1 MNLSTTKTGVMIL
14 RKTFGMKKN
23 RHLYQCITED
33 TKKTIVVPYQIELG
47 FSKKLTNKYVVL
59 EYFTANATTAD
70 ATTANATT
78 ANATNTTTEFVIA
91 TLKHVFGDVD
101 DPVAWNEYQLY
112 YRGLQ
117 TKMSL
122 SKTIPET
129 HNPTQNI
136 IDRSSEFAFTV
147 DNENTEDFDDAF
159 SICRLE
165 KNCTR
170 LSIYIADVASR
181 FSAAEIGDMI
191 SLKGAAHR
199 PASIYLSHR
208 RVPLFPAAWAREF
221 SLNSVSPHRAVALD
235 VFIDSTC
242 GAIVRAEW
250 ARRVTICVKKHYRYH
265 DVYDDHPH
273 LAEFMS
279 LSRCQGTPTSLKSAV
294 AHWMEFYCAEAGRR
308 LWPTRSGIFMRLR
321 GRTTHFSLVEKKEE
335 AREAREAKYY
345 MNDAND
351 ANDINNNYS
360 DYSLKEDVE
369 KRYAQVTSPIRRWMD
384 IYNQH
389 CLLSDDEGGG
399 DEGGG
404 DEGGGRG
411 DDIVIPLER
420 INEQMRQIRKLQ
432 MDSALMARFPEI
444 SALSKTFAAT
454 LMDVFEKNGEP
465 KKYKYTVFLEELN
478 LVSRLTTMEP
488 LDESQPSHA
497 VRIFIF
503 KDEHSLKKKMRLVV
517 CDLAIQNRNIM

>member
-1 MNLSTTKTGVMIL
+1 MNSSTIKTGVMIL

-23 RHLYQCITED
+23 RHLYKCITEG
-33 TKKTIVVPYQIELG
+33 TKKTIVVPYQIDLG
-47 FSKKLTNKYVVL
+47 FSKKLTNKYVVF
-59 EYFTANATTAD
+59 EYLTTNATTAD

-78 ANATNTTTEFVIA
+78 PTTEIVVA

-112 YRGLQ
+112 YRGLH

-129 HNPTQNI
+129 HNPKNI

-159 SICRLE
+159 SICLE
-165 KNCTR
+165 TNCTR

-181 FSAAEIGDMI
+181 FSAAEIGEMI
-191 SLKGAAHR
+191 SSKGATHR

-208 RVPLFPAAWAREF
+208 RVPLFPTAWAREF
-221 SLNSVSPHRAVALD
+221 SLNSGSPRRAVALD
-235 VFIDSTC
+235 VFIDSTS
-242 GAIVRAEW
+242 GAIVRVEW
-250 ARRVTICVKKHYRYH
+250 AQRVTICVKKHYRYH

-279 LSRCQGTPTSLKSAV
+279 ISRSQGSPTSLKSAV

-321 GRTTHFSLVEKKEE
+321 GRRTHFSLVANKE
-335 AREAREAKYY
+335 EAREAKYY

-351 ANDINNNYS
+351 ANDANNINNNYS
-360 DYSLKEDVE
+360 DYSLKEDGE

-389 CLLSDDEGGG
+389 CLLSNDEGLN
-399 DEGGG
+399 
-404 DEGGGRG
+404 
-411 DDIVIPLER
+411 DIVISLER

-444 SALSKTFAAT
+444 SASSKTFAAT
-454 LMDVFEKNGEP
+454 LMDVFEKNGEH

>member
-1 MNLSTTKTGVMIL
+1 MDSVIPGVL
-14 RKTFGMKKN
+14 LLKKTFGMKKRRN
-23 RHLYQCITED
+23 LYQCVTNIQHILNRI
-33 TKKTIVVPYQIELG
+33 IVVPYQVDLG
-47 FSKKLTNKYVVL
+47 FSKKLTNKYVTFVL
-59 EYFTANATTAD
+59 DDGNE
-70 ATTANATT
+70 
-78 ANATNTTTEFVIA
+78 TNTTPIIA

-122 SKTIPET
+122 QKTIPET
-129 HNPTQNI
+129 HNPNQNI

-165 KNCTR
+165 TNCTR

-221 SLNSVSPHRAVALD
+221 SLNSGSPHRAVALD
-235 VFIDSTC
+235 VFIDSTS

-279 LSRCQGTPTSLKSAV
+279 LSRSQGTPTSLKSAV
-294 AHWMEFYCAEAGRR
+294 THWMEFYCAEAGRR

-321 GRTTHFSLVEKKEE
+321 GRTTHFSLVENKEE

-345 MNDAND
+345 MNDANDAND

-369 KRYAQVTSPIRRWMD
+369 KRYVQVTSPIRRWMD

-389 CLLSDDEGGG
+389 CLSSD
-399 DEGGG
+399 

-444 SALSKTFAAT
+444 SASSKTFVAT

-488 LDESQPSHA
+488 LDEIQPSHA

-503 KDEHSLKKKMRLVV
+503 KDEHSRKK
-517 CDLAIQNRNIM
+517 